1 MKKRWIVLGA
11 LGAVVLGL
19 YAVNNSW
26 SASPEGQRTVLAHR
40 GVHHTYSSEGL
51 TRDSCTA
58 TRIHPPTHAFIE
70 NTLPSMREAFRLGA
84 DAVEL
89 DVHPTADGEFAVFH
103 DWTVDCRT
111 EGQGVTREQTMAYLR
126 TLDVG
131 YGYTADGGKSF
142 PLRGKGEGLMPT
154 LGEVLAAFPDTAFM
168 VNIKSNDPR
177 EAEKI
182 DAYLK
187 AHPGRYRVSFFGGDR
202 PIRRLREL
210 RPGVVAT
217 SKREAKACLKDY
229 LLTGW
234 SGTVPDACRNAI
246 VTVPEGLRVVLWGWP
261 NRFLDRMHDA
271 GSEVYLAG
279 PVKWSVQSVEGI
291 DTVESARRAPMGWKG
306 GVQTDRIEVVGPIL
320 QRRTGD

>member
-11 LGAVVLGL
+11 LGAVVVGL

-26 SASPEGQRTVLAHR
+26 SAAPQGRMTILAHR
-40 GVHHTYSSEGL
+40 GVHHTYPSEGL

-58 TRIHPPTHAFIE
+58 TRIHVPTHDFIE

-89 DVHPTADGEFAVFH
+89 DVHPTTDGEFAVFH
-103 DWTVDCRT
+103 DWTIDCRT
-111 EGQGVTREQTMAYLR
+111 EGKGVTREQTMAFLR

-131 YGYTADGGKSF
+131 YGYTADGGKTF
-142 PLRGKGEGLMPT
+142 PLRGKGKGMMPT
-154 LGEVLAAFPDTAFM
+154 LGEVLAAFPDKSFM
-168 VNIKSNDPR
+168 INIKSNDPR
-177 EAEKI
+177 EAEAL

-187 AHPGRYRVSFFGGDR
+187 AHPGPYRLSFFGGDR
-202 PIRRLREL
+202 PIGRLREL

-217 SKREAKACLKDY
+217 SKPQAKKCLKDY

-234 SGTVPDACRNAI
+234 TGMVPSACRKAI
-246 VTVPEGLRVVLWGWP
+246 VAVPEGLRVLLWGWP
-261 NRFLDRMHDA
+261 NRFLDRMQDT

-279 PVKWSVQSVEGI
+279 PVKWSVQSVEGV
-291 DTVESARRAPMGWKG
+291 DTPESVHRAPRDWKG
-306 GVQTDRIEVVGPIL
+306 GVQTDRIEVVGPLLRASI
-320 QRRTGD
+320 DE